1 MNDSQSLQIIP
12 EQVAKY
18 GLEAALMLAVVNEIV
33 GGARAEVRIDQQ
45 RLYSRAYFFSQ
56 AKQSALLQQ
65 LINANLLQ
73 LEPMTD
79 GLVALQLSID
89 QTNQINAASSP
100 VAIVAPSVANP
111 VPAAKP
117 QRQEQAPTLGGST
130 GWKGAAYDDELSRL
144 FEAREAVHRQQ
155 GTIDINWQPSD
166 AILQLLNQQH
176 QISVDFAHKQKDE
189 FIVYHLDKGRRE
201 TPSGWDQKFL
211 KWVKKEQVYQ
221 QTAHA
226 KAQKQTQQQSKTKYE
241 EARFAAQERRQK
253 VTRAVL
259 DIGNTDW

>member
-79 GLVALQLSID
+79 GLVVLQLSID
-89 QTNQINAASSP
+89 QTNQINGASLP
-100 VAIVAPSVANP
+100 LAIVAPSVANP

-117 QRQEQAPTLGGST
+117 QRQDQAPTLGGST
-130 GWKGAAYDDELSRL
+130 GWKGAYDDELSRL
-144 FEAREAVHRQQ
+144 FEAREAIHRQQ
-155 GTIDINWQPSD
+155 GTIDIKWQPSD